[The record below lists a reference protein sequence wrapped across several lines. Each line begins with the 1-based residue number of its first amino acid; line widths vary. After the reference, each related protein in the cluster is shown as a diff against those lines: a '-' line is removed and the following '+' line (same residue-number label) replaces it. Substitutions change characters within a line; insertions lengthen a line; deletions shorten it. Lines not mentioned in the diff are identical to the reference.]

1 MQRRRQIIAVL
12 VLGGAIVIGHLL
24 DPLAFRLLRL
34 DDIYGEDW
42 GRMLRVMGFL
52 PLWLAAASALA
63 LHERTPWRRIHRS
76 RAGFLVAGATLGGIV
91 AELAKLVFRR
101 RRPGELGEYLFRP
114 FADRPLSTGGLG
126 LPSSHALVAF
136 GAAAILARIFP
147 RARIV
152 WWALAWGCGLSR
164 VAAGAHFLSDVV
176 VAAVL
181 GWLVGAFL
189 WRYAPATIRPAAA
202 HPSSTT
208 PLEAPHRA

>member
-1 MQRRRQIIAVL
+1 VQRRQIIAVL
-12 VLGGAIVIGHLL
+12 VLGGAIVVAHLF
-24 DPLAFRLLRL
+24 DPLAFRLLRIE
-34 DDIYGEDW
+34 DIYGEDW

-52 PLWLAAASALA
+52 PLWLAAAVALA
-63 LHERTPWRRIHRS
+63 LHERTPWRRVHRS

-101 RRPGELGEYLFRP
+101 RRPGEFGEYLFRP

-152 WWALAWGCGLSR
+152 WWGLAWGCALSR

-189 WRYAPATIRPAAA
+189 WRHAPATIRPVAA
-202 HPSSTT
+202 T
-208 PLEAPHRA
+208 PPPAAPAQAPHRA